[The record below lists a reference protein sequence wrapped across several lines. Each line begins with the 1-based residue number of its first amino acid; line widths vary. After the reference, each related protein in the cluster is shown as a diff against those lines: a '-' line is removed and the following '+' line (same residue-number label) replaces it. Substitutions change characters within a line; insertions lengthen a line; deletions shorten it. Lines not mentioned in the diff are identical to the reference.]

1 MFLIG
6 LLLPKSKNIWI
17 FGSWFGDYYIDN
29 SKYLFEYVD
38 NNENAI
44 TPIWLTR
51 NKLVLQYL
59 RNEGK
64 RCYYIKS
71 FLGFYYTA
79 RSSVVIVSQG
89 LVDIN
94 KLGVSNQIKVL
105 LWHGSPIKKIAYDD
119 RKNANPYNQLFFKV
133 ILKTW
138 NIFFPFERENWD
150 IITASSK
157 EVKNKFISAFKS
169 TKQRV
174 KILGYPRYDIIMGT
188 HNNILKNI
196 QPNKKVI
203 LYAPTFRD
211 NNYNYNYFDG
221 LNIQELNKI
230 MEEFQAIFLINL
242 HPKEKNHNYF
252 INDNDNIVM
261 LQNQDIDI
269 NKLLTITDI
278 LITDY
283 SSIYIDFLLL
293 NRPII
298 FTPFDLVEYRH
309 SNREL
314 YYDYELI
321 TPGERCNNWE
331 NTLEEIKKLF
341 DGKDEYSNDRE
352 LIRKRFH
359 TNVDNQNSSRI
370 INSIKELNG

>member
-1 MFLIG
+1 
-6 LLLPKSKNIWI
+6 
-17 FGSWFGDYYIDN
+17 
-29 SKYLFEYVD
+29 
-38 NNENAI
+38 
-44 TPIWLTR
+44 
-51 NKLVLQYL
+51 
-59 RNEGK
+59 
-64 RCYYIKS
+64 
-71 FLGFYYTA
+71 
-79 RSSVVIVSQG
+79 
-89 LVDIN
+89 
-94 KLGVSNQIKVL
+94 
-105 LWHGSPIKKIAYDD
+105 
-119 RKNANPYNQLFFKV
+119 
-133 ILKTW
+133 
-138 NIFFPFERENWD
+138 
-150 IITASSK
+150 
-157 EVKNKFISAFKS
+157 
-169 TKQRV
+169 
-174 KILGYPRYDIIMGT
+174 
-188 HNNILKNI
+188 
-196 QPNKKVI
+196 
-203 LYAPTFRD
+203 
-211 NNYNYNYFDG
+211 
-221 LNIQELNKI
+221 
-230 MEEFQAIFLINL
+230 
-242 HPKEKNHNYF
+242 
-252 INDNDNIVM
+252 M

-269 NKLLTITDI
+269 YKLLTITDI